1 MKNQQHRIALLHHTG
16 CGNLGDDATF
26 AVVIRNIRKRWENAE
41 ITAFTMNT
49 DDSAERHGITCYPI
63 RRYQWEDGAESA
75 DTTSAAMHTGE
86 SRSRMR
92 SAFRSVILMPAGL
105 WNEFGFLARSYSILK
120 SFDLLIVSGGGQLT
134 ERGGPW
140 SFPYAVFI
148 WTQMAKRAGV
158 RCMFLNVGAG
168 PLNQPLSRFFVRHA
182 LKAADYVSFRDRQS
196 QELAAGLG
204 YTGTSRVFPDNVYGI
219 EVVPSKRRTAEA
231 PPVVGINPMPYPF
244 SDLPKVPANTEEI
257 QDRLIGKMA
266 DFAALLVQSSYSVG
280 FFASD
285 IRWDPA
291 EIEHL
296 RTDLLN
302 RYKISLPEYVP
313 ITSVDE
319 LLGRIAAMDYVV
331 TCRYHGVVFA
341 HLLNKPVL
349 AIAHHP
355 KVTDLMQSI
364 GLSEY
369 CFDMSN
375 FDPARMMDTFHSL
388 AANSRAIK
396 AGMAEKLAENRAR
409 STAQFDDLFASPH
422 SSKMQSA
429 ARCFE
434 PTVAIKGRV

>member
-16 CGNLGDDATF
+16 CGNLGDDATL
-26 AVVIRNIRKRWENAE
+26 AVVITNIRKRWENAE

-49 DDSAERHGITCYPI
+49 DDSAERHGIACYPI
-63 RRYQWEDGAESA
+63 RRYQWEDDSSSTNKEPAVTRTAGSA
-75 DTTSAAMHTGE
+75 NGLRNAFGIVARLPAA
-86 SRSRMR
+86 
-92 SAFRSVILMPAGL
+92 V
-105 WNEFGFLARSYSILK
+105 WNELGFLARSYSVLK
-120 SFDLLIVSGGGQLT
+120 SFDTLIVSGGGQLT

-148 WTQMAKRAGV
+148 WAQMAKRAGV

-168 PLNQPLSRFFVRHA
+168 PLNRPLSRFFVRHA
-182 LKAADYVSFRDRQS
+182 LNAADYVSFRDRQS
-196 QELAAGLG
+196 QALAAGLG
-204 YTGTSRVFPDNVYGI
+204 YTGTSRVFPDNVYSI
-219 EVVPSKRRTAEA
+219 ETVPSKRRTAEA
-231 PPVVGINPMPYPF
+231 LPAVGINPMPYPF
-244 SDLPKVPANTEEI
+244 SDLPKVPANAEAI

-266 DFAALLVQSSYSVG
+266 DFTALLVQSSYSVG

-296 RTDLLN
+296 RTDLLD
-302 RYKISLPEYVP
+302 RYKISLPEYIP
-313 ITSVDE
+313 LTSVDE

-364 GLSEY
+364 GLSQY
-369 CFDMSN
+369 CFDMLN
-375 FDPARMMDTFHSL
+375 FDPAQIMDAFQSL
-388 AANSRAIK
+388 AANSRTIK

-429 ARCFE
+429 ATCFE